1 MRNLAEDRKEAAI
14 EELERQRAMLLA
26 IAYAVQNPAEAAKL
40 YTRYNRTIEQLRSGE
55 PVTGAPP
62 ESSTARIL
70 HDPFLSGLLTRVVKQ
85 REDKRRQR
93 LDAARKE
100 HHERRR

>member
-1 MRNLAEDRKEAAI
+1 
-14 EELERQRAMLLA
+14 MLLT

-40 YTRYNRTIEQLRSGE
+40 YTRYHRTIDQLRNGE

-70 HDPFLSGLLTRVVKQ
+70 HDPFLSGLLTRIVKQ
-85 REDKRRQR
+85 REDKRRER
-93 LDAARKE
+93 LEMARKE
-100 HHERRR
+100 QHERRR

>member
-1 MRNLAEDRKEAAI
+1 
-14 EELERQRAMLLA
+14 MLLA
-26 IAYAVQNPAEAAKL
+26 AFYAAQNPVEAAKL
-40 YTRYNRTIEQLRSGE
+40 YTRYSRTIEQLRSGE

-85 REDKRRQR
+85 REDRRRER
-93 LDAARKE
+93 LELARKE